1 MPTTYSYVTPP
12 PGASSVDEWQP
23 GPPPWRVVL
32 GLAHTVGGVEIQPSI
47 IQFQDGDVDRVGLV
61 ELPHVHV
68 RSAEH
73 TLTVAQARDLA
84 AALFSAAF
92 TIKQWTEEGTR

>member
-1 MPTTYSYVTPP
+1 MA
-12 PGASSVDEWQP
+12 GRL
-23 GPPPWRVVL
+23 GPR
-32 GLAHTVGGVEIQPSI
+32 AHSRGGEIQPSI

-61 ELPHVHV
+61 QLPHVHV

-92 TIKQWTEEGTR
+92 QIRQSTQDGMR